1 LSIDVGL
8 VGCGRW
14 GRLILRDLV
23 SLGACVHVVA
33 PSEATRAFALG
44 NGAVSAAS
52 EIGAIRPALAGFVVA
67 TPTSTHGTVIEVLIP
82 TDRPMFVEKPLT
94 SDVATARRLVATA
107 GDRIFVME
115 KWRYHPGI
123 ETIAAMA
130 RSGEL
135 GRVLGIRCYRLQ
147 WSHAHRDVDSI
158 WTLMPHDLSI
168 VTEILGH
175 LPAARAAWTPV
186 AGRPGCDMI
195 AVLAD
200 PDGPQV
206 TIEVGTSHP
215 LHRRSTLVVGER
227 KVVQL
232 GDAYDDKIVVMEG
245 RPDGVASG
253 PHELPIGTEMP
264 LLAELRAFLHRL
276 QGGPAPRSSAAEG
289 LSVVETIA
297 ALRALAGLTD

>member
-8 VGCGRW
+8 IGCGRW
-14 GRLILRDLV
+14 GRLILRDLAA
-23 SLGACVHVVA
+23 LGARVHVVA

-44 NGAVSAAS
+44 NGAASAVP
-52 EIGAIRPALAGFVVA
+52 EVTAIPAAIAGFVAA
-67 TPTSTHGTVIEVLIP
+67 TPASTHATVIEALVP
-82 TDRPMFVEKPLT
+82 TGRPMFVEKPLT
-94 SDVATARRLVATA
+94 NDAAAARRLVAAA

-123 ETIAAMA
+123 EAMAEMA

-200 PDGPQV
+200 PDGPHV

-215 LHRRSTLVVGER
+215 LHRRSTLVVGEH

-245 RPDGVASG
+245 RPDGVSSG

-264 LLAELRAFLHRL
+264 LLAELRAFLHHL